1 MIRHIGIIA
10 LFLIGYKYGYSQV
23 NVVPAPCTNGNQNTC
38 KCNLSPIM
46 CTINQLNGYEY
57 DMTTFQ
63 HPGDGP
69 QPMCPPPEGNFTT
82 SNNPT
87 WFAFIAWCENLTLQ
101 VTYTGCTNPPGPN
114 NSGVQAAVY
123 SGCPASAANAVACDT
138 DVGGCQ
144 GDGARVM
151 NLTGLNVGQTYY
163 FLVDG
168 CAGSACHIK
177 IDVIGS
183 CSQNGISNWFGTIG
197 GPDVVCKPD
206 AIKTYFITKL
216 EGALNYFWYIDGV
229 PVANGPFLTMPS
241 LNFSALAPGIHEICV
256 DADNPPC
263 IYESDFPPPLCRE
276 ICVSPSPAEAGT
288 INTNPNPACPGQTVN
303 VSVTG
308 FNSATDFIEH
318 VFVTDPSGVIVQVFS
333 GTTGTILSNTCEEFT
348 VYSLNYY
355 DVCMDFPVPAV
366 GMNVSEF
373 DCQGCGC
380 ELISKV
386 VSFEDNQPPV
396 FVNPPVGGTF
406 ACILQSTPMGPLNFT
421 DNCIPAGSVPGTE
434 TGASNACDGGIITRE
449 WEITD
454 VCGNT
459 TTHTITLDVD
469 PVAIAAFINP
479 PADITVNC
487 ADQLPVNLNLSYT
500 NGGTAPCLIS
510 GTVVADVVENYTP
523 CAGGTVTYTW
533 EFTDDCD
540 RTITHVRTI
549 TVNPLVQAAFTSPP
563 ADITVDC
570 SMVPATAP
578 NLNYT
583 NGMTGSCLIAGNVP
597 FMVQGSAP
605 TACGGEFFFVWTF
618 TDQCD
623 RTITHTQKITVT
635 PLPEGNFVNPPDD
648 ITVECNAIP
657 ASGTPVTFTNG
668 LTGACQ
674 VLANVVP
681 TVGGTG
687 DQCGGTIF
695 FAYSYT
701 DQCNRSKVDTQ
712 FVEINPIPEP
722 VFLNPPANVT
732 VSCENRPTTL
742 PTLQV
747 SNAPA
752 PCPITD
758 NVIATVSGSA
768 NECGGTLTY
777 TWQYVDICSR
787 VIVHTQTVTV
797 EPMPQGAFVNPPD
810 DITVNCNQVPTSG
823 PNLTIMNTGLGTC
836 AINQSVPAVQS
847 GSGSQCGGTITYTW
861 THTDQCNRTTTHEQ
875 NIEITPLIPPS
886 FVNPPANVTVNCNQ
900 VPTSAPS
907 LVAANNDPNC
917 PINASV
923 TPTQSGSA
931 TQCGGTITYTWTFTD
946 PCGQTITHTQTV
958 TVTPVLQPAFVSPPA
973 DVTVNCNQ
981 VPTSGPTLVAANNDP
996 NCPITANVTPT
1007 QSGSAT
1013 QCGGTITYT
1022 WTYTDVCNRTITH
1035 VQNVTVTPVLQP
1047 SFVNPPANITVNCDM
1062 IPTSGATLVAANND
1076 PNCPITANVTPTQ
1089 SGTATICG
1097 GSITYTW
1104 TYTDVCNRTIT
1115 HTQTVT
1121 VNPMPLPAFVNPPPS
1136 QNITCDQIPSS
1147 APTLTVTNNGPTGCN
1162 INQTVTPV
1170 QSGNGTICG
1179 GMITY
1184 TWTFTDQCNRTI
1196 THVQTLTI
1204 TPMPPAAFVN
1214 PPANIT
1220 VNCDQIPAAGAVL
1233 TATNGSAACPIN
1245 AMVTPVQ
1252 TGTADMC
1259 GGVITYTW
1267 TFTDQ
1272 CNRTI
1277 NHTQTV
1283 TVNPMPIPAFVN
1295 PPANITVNCDAIP
1308 AAGAVLTATNGSA
1321 TCPINAM
1328 VTPVQTGSATICG
1341 GVITYTWTFT
1351 DPCNRTISHQQTV
1364 NVTPMLP
1371 PVFLNPPSNIT
1382 VSCENIP
1389 ASAPNL
1395 TASNGGPVGCNI
1407 NESVAAV
1414 LEGTPNACG
1423 GSFNYRWTY
1432 TDACGRTIQH
1442 VQTITVTPV
1451 LQGAFQNVPP
1461 NEVVSCDMAPQPSSF
1476 PSLTFTNGSTGNCSI
1491 NATVAPVVTGA
1502 ATSCGGTITA
1512 TWTFTDFCGRTSTA
1526 TKVVTVQPAPLA
1538 AFSGVPPDITVACGD
1553 LVNTPISINYS
1564 NNLTGACGISGS
1576 VQNVRNGTVSYCGG
1590 TLQDVWVFTDPCG
1603 RTISASRLITLL
1615 PAPPPAFTSLPA
1627 NVTVSCEDVYNVN
1640 TVLNYTNGLSGVCAI
1655 SGSVSPVESGSFN
1668 ACGGQ
1673 VFYTWSFTDLC
1684 NRSITHTMSMT
1695 IEPAPDPDWVDAPG
1709 DENLDCGGVNNPP
1722 PFIVVTNGLTGP
1734 CGININAPL
1743 VSVTQNGGTYTNK
1756 WEYTHPCTGDVF
1768 THTQTTFTI
1777 EAPNI
1782 FVQDPDIEI
1791 CAGATFDLSTI
1802 EVIDLNGTNPVITY
1816 HSTLPADPSNE
1827 ILPEIM
1833 PNAGDVYFIRGL
1845 NDEGCDDIVVIY
1857 FNVVDAP
1864 NAGGDGNTRI
1874 CNDGSVLNLTTL
1886 LNGGAQPGGSWLQ
1899 LGGSNLNLSAPTAVN
1914 FNGVAPGSYNLAYI
1928 VESQFECPPDTAF
1941 FAITVTQKIVLNLV
1955 AVDCVPGGTWEV
1967 KLTSNAPTI
1976 TSTLGTVQ
1984 KLTLDTFRIFN
1995 IPQSQG
2001 ITINA
2006 ASSNNVCQASLVLT
2020 APNCACPFVPE
2031 PTGTPIYT
2039 ACESANTSIVM
2050 TVAVP
2055 AGMQANWY
2063 NQAVGGTALVS
2074 NSLSYTHTNGL
2085 PGVYNYYV
2093 ETYDPANGC
2102 YSLTRLAIQVEIF
2115 ANPVVSNFM
2124 LTKCDTLNN
2133 GAELFNINAAH
2144 GSITSLANTISYHLS
2159 QADAIAGTNALTSP
2173 YANVSSPQK
2182 LYALVTNQAGCKN
2195 IAELDLSLNPV
2206 PAPLL
2211 TVEDESCLGSADGM
2225 LTVANPNASQTLR
2238 YTLDNQN
2245 WSNTGVFSNLG
2256 VSNYILT
2263 AENQFLCKSQQP
2275 FAIDAGLLIQIQTFS
2290 AVCDNKGTLSDAS
2303 DDVYHITLL
2312 VGNNLNVAGS
2322 FTLTGSN
2329 GFSNQYNYNTNYTFD
2344 LPANGAT
2351 VTFTLTDTDRSC
2363 TASRTIG
2370 PLNSC
2375 STDCVASLEII
2386 SLNCNGNNTPSDPN
2400 DDFYEMSF
2408 RATALNGSTT
2418 NTYILFVDNVPKGNY
2433 MYGITYSINIAATNL
2448 LATVRAQ
2455 DAEDVQCADSEDIG
2469 PLNNCSDQCILNAIV
2484 ESVNCVNPGGSPSPL
2499 DDYYEVKI
2507 KASIINGGSST
2518 GYSVRTT
2525 AGASFNGTY
2534 NTTLTFNIPAAGQNE
2549 VLNLTDNGNSACNT
2563 TLNLNVLEP
2572 CSGPCEVKV
2581 EIVDYDCSDNGTTN
2595 NSNDDVYTITVLT
2608 TLVNGGNSSDYVLT
2622 VDGNNYPGKYGQAL
2636 VITLPADNKAHN
2648 ISVTDVVSAE
2658 CKGTAQTDLLLPCS
2672 VPCTINATV
2681 ISFDCNN
2688 GGTTSDT
2695 SDDTYTVTL
2704 SANASNGGSG
2714 FTAVVDGKSTD
2725 GTYGQNLVL
2734 SFKADN
2740 TVHVITVTDKNN
2752 NICTTTVSTPLLA
2765 PCSGPCEIN
2774 AVVSNIQCN
2783 NNGTNNTDADDV
2795 FTFDLLVTGNNTQWK
2810 IDQLGGVEGFVGN
2823 KVTLG
2828 PFQIA
2833 NGENTFLVYYA
2844 NSPNC
2849 KQQLS
2854 ITIPATC
2861 SQCIQ
2866 TVDAGSGGEL
2876 SCTQNSIQLSGT
2888 GSPNGIFQWLLNG
2901 NVVTTANTLVA
2912 GEPGWYYFK
2921 GIYPDGCEALD
2932 SVLVT
2937 IDDDLP
2943 VVSVIRGKDL
2953 TCEIDEVLLE
2963 ATASGNNLKY
2973 EWSTEEGVVIGE
2985 GLTLKVT
2992 EEGKYFFRAYNTLT
3006 GCSSAKILVE
3016 VLKDTEEPSSVIYA
3030 RPTLVFDCVI
3040 KTITLYNDN
3049 EADVSYTW
3057 RVDGNLLSNNK
3068 TVDISTTGNYSL
3080 IAIDTLSGCWSES
3093 NLPITSLIEYPIINL
3108 VVEDTLDCV
3117 TSSTFISS
3125 EGSQVGTTIEYLW
3138 QDKNRKNL
3146 STAPGKIEVTEPGVY
3161 YLILKDNSNG
3171 CTNEDTA
3178 MVEVFEN
3185 EIDIALPLTIFVQEG
3200 DTVRLNTILNIP
3212 ASEIQSI
3219 QWTPTTNLSCTDCL
3233 NPVVTVPEDAT
3244 YTIEVV
3250 DIYGCKAVATVR
3262 LLITKQ
3268 EIVNIP
3274 NVIETNNGSNGGFT
3288 LYGND
3293 QVQRI
3298 NYLKI
3303 YDRWGNLMFINEN
3316 FEPNQP
3322 SLGWDGK
3329 FNGKEVV
3336 PGVFVYVF
3344 EVEIAGSGP
3353 RVYAGDLTVVR

>member
-1 MIRHIGIIA
+1 M
-10 LFLIGYKYGYSQV
+10 
-23 NVVPAPCTNGNQNTC
+23 
-38 KCNLSPIM
+38 
-46 CTINQLNGYEY
+46 
-57 DMTTFQ
+57 
-63 HPGDGP
+63 P
-69 QPMCPPPEGNFTT
+69 QG
-82 SNNPT
+82 
-87 WFAFIAWCENLTLQ
+87 
-101 VTYTGCTNPPGPN
+101 
-114 NSGVQAAVY
+114 
-123 SGCPASAANAVACDT
+123 
-138 DVGGCQ
+138 
-144 GDGARVM
+144 
-151 NLTGLNVGQTYY
+151 
-163 FLVDG
+163 
-168 CAGSACHIK
+168 
-177 IDVIGS
+177 
-183 CSQNGISNWFGTIG
+183 
-197 GPDVVCKPD
+197 
-206 AIKTYFITKL
+206 
-216 EGALNYFWYIDGV
+216 
-229 PVANGPFLTMPS
+229 
-241 LNFSALAPGIHEICV
+241 
-256 DADNPPC
+256 
-263 IYESDFPPPLCRE
+263 
-276 ICVSPSPAEAGT
+276 
-288 INTNPNPACPGQTVN
+288 
-303 VSVTG
+303 
-308 FNSATDFIEH
+308 
-318 VFVTDPSGVIVQVFS
+318 
-333 GTTGTILSNTCEEFT
+333 
-348 VYSLNYY
+348 
-355 DVCMDFPVPAV
+355 
-366 GMNVSEF
+366 
-373 DCQGCGC
+373 
-380 ELISKV
+380 
-386 VSFEDNQPPV
+386 V
-396 FVNPPVGGTF
+396 FVNPP
-406 ACILQSTPMGPLNFT
+406 
-421 DNCIPAGSVPGTE
+421 
-434 TGASNACDGGIITRE
+434 
-449 WEITD
+449 
-454 VCGNT
+454 
-459 TTHTITLDVD
+459 
-469 PVAIAAFINP
+469 
-479 PADITVNC
+479 AD
-487 ADQLPVNLNLSYT
+487 
-500 NGGTAPCLIS
+500 
-510 GTVVADVVENYTP
+510 
-523 CAGGTVTYTW
+523 
-533 EFTDDCD
+533 
-540 RTITHVRTI
+540 
-549 TVNPLVQAAFTSPP
+549 
-563 ADITVDC
+563 
-570 SMVPATAP
+570 M
-578 NLNYT
+578 
-583 NGMTGSCLIAGNVP
+583 
-597 FMVQGSAP
+597 
-605 TACGGEFFFVWTF
+605 
-618 TDQCD
+618 
-623 RTITHTQKITVT
+623 
-635 PLPEGNFVNPPDD
+635 
-648 ITVECNAIP
+648 
-657 ASGTPVTFTNG
+657 
-668 LTGACQ
+668 
-674 VLANVVP
+674 
-681 TVGGTG
+681 
-687 DQCGGTIF
+687 
-695 FAYSYT
+695 
-701 DQCNRSKVDTQ
+701 
-712 FVEINPIPEP
+712 
-722 VFLNPPANVT
+722 
-732 VSCENRPTTL
+732 
-742 PTLQV
+742 
-747 SNAPA
+747 
-752 PCPITD
+752 
-758 NVIATVSGSA
+758 
-768 NECGGTLTY
+768 
-777 TWQYVDICSR
+777 
-787 VIVHTQTVTV
+787 
-797 EPMPQGAFVNPPD
+797 
-810 DITVNCNQVPTSG
+810 TVNCNQVPTSA
-823 PNLTIMNTGLGTC
+823 PNLTIMNAGMGSC

-861 THTDQCNRTTTHEQ
+861 THTDQCNRTTTHVQ
-875 NIEITPLIPPS
+875 NITITQIQAAN
-886 FVNPPANVTVNCNQ
+886 FVNPPANMTVSCNQ
-900 VPTSAPS
+900 VPTSAPN

-917 PINASV
+917 PINVSV
-923 TPTQSGSA
+923 TPTQTGSA
-931 TQCGGTITYTWTFTD
+931 TQCGGTITYTWT
-946 PCGQTITHTQTV
+946 H
-958 TVTPVLQPAFVSPPA
+958 
-973 DVTVNCNQ
+973 
-981 VPTSGPTLVAANNDP
+981 
-996 NCPITANVTPT
+996 
-1007 QSGSAT
+1007 
-1013 QCGGTITYT
+1013 
-1022 WTYTDVCNRTITH
+1022 TDVCNRTITH
-1035 VQNVTVTPVLQP
+1035 MQTITVTPVLAP
-1047 SFVNPPANITVNCDM
+1047 SFVNPPADMTVNCDM
-1062 IPTSGATLVAANND
+1062 IPTSGVVLVAANND

-1097 GSITYTW
+1097 GAITYTW
-1104 TYTDVCNRTIT
+1104 TYTDVCNRTIV
-1115 HTQTVT
+1115 HMQTIT
-1121 VNPMPLPAFVNPPPS
+1121 VDPIPPANFVNPPQS
-1136 QNITCDQIPSS
+1136 QNITCDQIPTS
-1147 APTLTVTNNGPTGCN
+1147 APSLTVTNNIPGGCN

-1179 GMITY
+1179 GTITY

-1196 THVQTLTI
+1196 THVQNLTI
-1204 TPMPPAAFVN
+1204 TPLPPPTFVN
-1214 PPANIT
+1214 PPANST

-1233 TATNGSAACPIN
+1233 SVTNGSAVCPIN

-1259 GGVITYTW
+1259 GGMITYTW

-1277 NHTQTV
+1277 IYTQTI
-1283 TVNPMPIPAFVN
+1283 TVNPMPIAAFVS

-1308 AAGAVLTATNGSA
+1308 TAGAVLTATNGSA

-1341 GVITYTWTFT
+1341 GAITYTWTFT
-1351 DPCNRTISHQQTV
+1351 DQCNRTISHQQTV
-1364 NVTPMLP
+1364 NVTPMLAP
-1371 PVFLNPPSNIT
+1371 AFLNPPGNLNVT
-1382 VSCENIP
+1382 CENVP
-1389 ASAPNL
+1389 TSAPNL
-1395 TASNGGPVGCNI
+1395 TVSNGGPVGCNI
-1407 NESVAAV
+1407 NESVPAV

-1432 TDACGRTIQH
+1432 TDVCGRTIQH
-1442 VQTITVTPV
+1442 VQMINVSPV
-1451 LQGAFQNVPP
+1451 SPGNFLNVPS
-1461 NEVVSCDMAPQPSSF
+1461 NVVVSCDMAPLPTAF
-1476 PSLTFTNGSTGNCSI
+1476 PNLTFTNNSTGNCSI
-1491 NATVAPVVTGA
+1491 NATVTPVVTGS

-1512 TWTFTDFCGRTSTA
+1512 TWTYTDFCGRTSTA
-1526 TKVVTVQPAPLA
+1526 VQVVTVQPAPLA
-1538 AFSGVPPDITVACGD
+1538 TFSGVPPDITVACGD

-1564 NNLTGACGISGS
+1564 NNLTGLCGISGS
-1576 VQNVRNGTVSYCGG
+1576 VQNVRNGAVSYCGG

-1615 PAPPPAFTSLPA
+1615 PAPPASFTSLPA
-1627 NVTVSCEDVYNVN
+1627 NVTVSCADVYNVN
-1640 TVLNYTNGLSGVCAI
+1640 TVLNYTNGQTGVCEI
-1655 SGSVSPVESGSFN
+1655 SGTISPVESGSFD

-1673 VFYTWSFTDLC
+1673 MFYTWSFTDLC

-1695 IEPAPDPDWVDAPG
+1695 IEPASDPDWVDAPD

-1816 HSTLPADPSNE
+1816 HSTIPADPSNE

-1833 PNAGDVYFIRGL
+1833 PNAGDIYFIRGL

-1864 NAGGDGNTRI
+1864 NAGSDGTSKI
-1874 CNDGSVLNLTTL
+1874 CNDGSVLNLTSL
-1886 LNGGAQPGGSWLQ
+1886 LNNGAQSGGSWVQ
-1899 LGGSNLNLSAPTAVN
+1899 VGGSNLNLSNVTAVN
-1914 FNGVAPGSYNLAYI
+1914 FNGVAAGSYNLVYI
-1928 VESQFECPPDTAF
+1928 VESQFECPPDTANF
-1941 FAITVTQKIVLNLV
+1941 VITVTQKVSLSI
-1955 AVDCVPGGTWEV
+1955 ATVDCVPGGTWEV
-1967 KLTSNAPTI
+1967 KLTSNAPNI

-2001 ITINA
+2001 ITISA
-2006 ASSNNVCQASLVLT
+2006 ASANNVCQATLVLT

-2031 PTGTPIYT
+2031 PTGVPLYSG
-2039 ACESANTSIVM
+2039 CESTNTAIVM
-2050 TVAVP
+2050 TAAVP
-2055 AGMQANWY
+2055 VGMQANWY
-2063 NQAVGGTALVS
+2063 SQAVGGTALVS
-2074 NSLSYTHTNGL
+2074 NSLTYTHTNGL

-2093 ETYDPANGC
+2093 ETYDPSNGC

-2133 GAELFNINAAH
+2133 GSEMFNINAAH
-2144 GSITSLANTISYHLS
+2144 GNITSLANAITYHLS
-2159 QADAIAGTNALTSP
+2159 QVDAIAGTNALTSP

-2182 LYALVTNQAGCKN
+2182 LYALVINQAGCKN
-2195 IAELDLSLNPV
+2195 IAELDLLLNPV

-2225 LTVANPNASQTLR
+2225 LTVANPNATQTLR

-2245 WSNTGVFSNLG
+2245 WSNTGVFNNLG

-2263 AENQFLCKSQQP
+2263 TENQFLCKSQQP

-2312 VGNNLNVAGS
+2312 VGNNLNVTGS

-2351 VTFTLTDTDRSC
+2351 ITFTLTDTDRSC
-2363 TASRTIG
+2363 TASRIIG

-2418 NTYILFVDNVPKGNY
+2418 NMYILFVDNVPKGNY

-2507 KASIINGGSST
+2507 KASIINGGTST
-2518 GYSVRTT
+2518 GYTVRTS
-2525 AGASFNGTY
+2525 AGATISGTY
-2534 NTTLTFNIPAAGQNE
+2534 NTTLTFNIPALGQTE
-2549 VLNLTDNGNSACNT
+2549 VLNITDSGNSACST
-2563 TLNLNVLEP
+2563 TLDLDVLEP
-2572 CSGPCEVKV
+2572 CSGPCEVEV

-2595 NSNDDVYTITVLT
+2595 NSNDDVYTITVIT
-2608 TLVNGGNSSDYVLT
+2608 TLVNGGNSADYILT
-2622 VDGNNYPGKYGQAL
+2622 VEGNNYNGKYGQPL
-2636 VITLPADNKAHN
+2636 IITLPADSKAHN
-2648 ISVTDVVSAE
+2648 INVTDVVSTE
-2658 CKGTAQTDLLLPCS
+2658 CKGMIQTDLLLPCS
-2672 VPCTINATV
+2672 LPCAINATV
-2681 ISFDCNN
+2681 LSYDCNN
-2688 GGTTSDT
+2688 GGTTSDV
-2695 SDDTYTVTL
+2695 SDDTYTVTVI
-2704 SANASNGGSG
+2704 ANASNGGSG
-2714 FTAVVDGKSTD
+2714 YTAVVDGKSTD
-2725 GTYGQNLVL
+2725 GVYGQNLIL
-2734 SFKADN
+2734 NFPADN
-2740 TVHVITVTDKNN
+2740 LVHVITITDKGNG
-2752 NICTTTVSTPLLA
+2752 ICMAVVNTPLLA

-2810 IDQLGGVEGFVGN
+2810 IDQLGGVDGFVGN
-2823 KVTLG
+2823 KISLG

-2849 KQQLS
+2849 KQQVTL
-2854 ITIPATC
+2854 TIPATC
-2861 SQCIQ
+2861 SECTQ
-2866 TVDAGSGGEL
+2866 TVDAGAGGEL
-2876 SCTQNSIQLSGT
+2876 SCTQNSILLSGT
-2888 GSPNGIFQWLLNG
+2888 GSPNGVYQWLLNG
-2901 NVVTTANTLVA
+2901 NVVTSANTLVA
-2912 GEPGWYYFK
+2912 GEAGWYYFK
-2921 GIYPDGCEALD
+2921 GIYPDGCEAID

-2943 VVSVIRGKDL
+2943 VVSVIRGQDL

-2963 ATASGNNLKY
+2963 ATAIGNNLKY
-2973 EWSTEEGVVIGE
+2973 EWSTEVGVVIGE
-2985 GLTLKVT
+2985 GLTLNVS
-2992 EEGKYFFRAYNTLT
+2992 EEGKYYFRAYNTLT

-3016 VLKDTEEPSSVIYA
+3016 VLKDTKEPSSVIYA

-3068 TVDISTTGNYSL
+3068 TVDISTTGNFSL

-3108 VVEDTLDCV
+3108 LVEDTLDCV

-3125 EGSQVGTTIEYLW
+3125 EGSQVGSTIEYLW

-3146 STAPGKIEVTEPGVY
+3146 STAPGKIEVTEPGTY

-3212 ASEIQSI
+3212 AGEIQSI
-3219 QWTPTTNLSCTDCL
+3219 TWTPTTNLSCTDCL

-3274 NVIETNNGSNGGFT
+3274 NVIETNDGSNGGFT

-3353 RVYAGDLTVVR
+3353 RVYAGDLTVIR